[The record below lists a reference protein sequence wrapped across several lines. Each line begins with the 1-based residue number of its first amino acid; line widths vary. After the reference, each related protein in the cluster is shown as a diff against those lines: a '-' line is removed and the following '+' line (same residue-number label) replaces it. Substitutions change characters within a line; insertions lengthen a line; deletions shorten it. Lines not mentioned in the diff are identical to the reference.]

1 MTASLFERT
10 LARPAMLEVF
20 GDAALIESMLAFE
33 SALAE
38 AEAAAGAI
46 PARAVAPIVAACRT
60 PFDVEAM
67 VGEARLAGSFAI
79 PLVKRLTAHV
89 AESDAAAAGFVHW
102 GSTSQDVIDSA
113 MAQVT
118 RRALALIDGE
128 LVRLVGALL
137 ALARGRLTTPIL
149 ARTLMQPAQVISVGF
164 KLVAWIAPLV
174 RVRARLAVA
183 GRAALKVQLG
193 GAVGTLATLGDAGPA
208 VVSGVAERLGLAPGD
223 GAWHTQR
230 DEWVALGCE
239 VALLCGSL
247 GKIGRDLA
255 LMAQGEVGEMAEPAG
270 AGRGGSS
277 AMPQKRNPVAAMIA
291 IAVATRAP
299 HQAAALLAAMGQEHE
314 RGLGGWQA
322 ELAEWPALFI
332 GAHGSVAALADA
344 AAGLEVDAARMRDNI
359 ERQHGTVFSE
369 AAAAVV
375 AGAVGKSAAHALLA
389 RLAPQADRASGGL
402 KSLLVDAV
410 ANDASLAA
418 VDVSAL
424 AAAFDID
431 VAARR
436 AGALAGTQLDAIEA
450 RHTTKGDPR

>member
-20 GDAALIESMLAFE
+20 GDDALVEAMLAFE

-46 PARAVAPIVAACRT
+46 PPSAVAPIVAACRT
-60 PFDVEAM
+60 RFDVEAI
-67 VGEARLAGSFAI
+67 VVEARLAGSFAI
-79 PLVKRLTAHV
+79 PLVKQLTARV

-118 RRALALIDGE
+118 QRALALIDDE
-128 LVRLVGALL
+128 LVRLIEALL
-137 ALARGRLTTPIL
+137 ALARRHLATPIL

-174 RVRARLAVA
+174 RARSRLSAWC
-183 GRAALKVQLG
+183 AALKVQLG

-208 VVSGVAERLGLAPGD
+208 VARGVADRLGLSPGD

-255 LMAQGEVGEMAEPAG
+255 LLAQGEVGEVAEPAG

-291 IAVATRAP
+291 IAAATRAP

-344 AAGLEVDAARMRDNI
+344 AAALEVDAARMRDNI
-359 ERQHGTVFSE
+359 ERQHGAVFSE

-389 RLAPQADRASGGL
+389 RLAAQATTASGGL
-402 KSLLVDAV
+402 QSLLVDAV
-410 ANDASLAA
+410 ANDATLAA
-418 VDVSAL
+418 VDANAL

-431 VAARR
+431 AAARR
-436 AGALAGTQLDAIEA
+436 AGAIASVQLDALEA
-450 RHTTKGDPR
+450 RIKNNGDAR

>member
-20 GDAALIESMLAFE
+20 GDDALVAAMLAFE

-46 PARAVAPIVAACRT
+46 PASAVAPIVAACRT
-60 PFDVEAM
+60 RFDVEAI
-67 VGEARLAGSFAI
+67 VVEARLAGSFAI
-79 PLVKRLTAHV
+79 PLVKQLTARV

-118 RRALALIDGE
+118 QRALALIDDE
-128 LVRLVGALL
+128 LVRLIEALL
-137 ALARGRLTTPIL
+137 ALARRHLATPIL

-174 RVRARLAVA
+174 RARSRLSVA

-208 VVSGVAERLGLAPGD
+208 VARGVADRLGLSPGD

-255 LMAQGEVGEMAEPAG
+255 LLSQGEVAEVAEPAG

-291 IAVATRAP
+291 IAAATRAP

-332 GAHGSVAALADA
+332 GAHGSIAALADA

-359 ERQHGTVFSE
+359 ERQHGAVFSE

-389 RLAPQADRASGGL
+389 RLAPRATTASGGL
-402 KSLLVDAV
+402 QSLLVDAV
-410 ANDASLAA
+410 ANDATLAA
-418 VDVSAL
+418 VDANAL

-431 VAARR
+431 AAARR
-436 AGALAGTQLDAIEA
+436 AGAVASVQLDALDAQIKNDGDA
-450 RHTTKGDPR
+450 R